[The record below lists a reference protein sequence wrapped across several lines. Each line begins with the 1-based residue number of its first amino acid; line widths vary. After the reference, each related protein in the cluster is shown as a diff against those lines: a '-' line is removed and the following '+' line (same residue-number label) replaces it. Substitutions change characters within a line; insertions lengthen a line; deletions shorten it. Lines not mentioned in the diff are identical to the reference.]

1 MAKFS
6 LPGITHLFFVGRKM
20 WRQVKA
26 TSQDESIGRRRNIN
40 PVHVA
45 FIVDKYL
52 CDNNF
57 SSTRS
62 IFRNEASSLFA
73 TSSINQLPKTLEE
86 MLDEYIF
93 LKKQNAILNQER
105 VMVMEEK
112 NRIQILLQGM
122 QNALNTYNA
131 FQRPP
136 SLNVAGMNANF
147 AVVPQPRVYNKTPQG
162 VSTITSISAAMQN
175 TSNTQLLTRTVNTN
189 VDTGNFSTPMISVS
203 DKKRKDTEAVN
214 GPIVAKKPRGR
225 PPGRKNQVQGENTS
239 PQSSNA
245 VNNQVVSW
253 PSSSATQSSSGNC
266 APSGSLVQGSNAV
279 KGSFN
284 HPPLFVPDNSPIPKT
299 PTTQSSQSDTYV
311 SPTKIYPAASCN
323 GEASPTCCTMNPTN
337 KVMVGPETQMA
348 YKENSHCNSPI
359 EVDTGK
365 SSKKDDVRS
374 KLNFDASNMPE
385 SLDKSLSNEVYTSES
400 DKEVDIS
407 DIDFSNLMDCCPFL
421 GITSEDFSYHP
432 VPTHS
437 KDNASTPV
445 HVALIVYQYLNDN
458 NFSQMR
464 STFRNEASSLFSDS
478 LINEASKSWMSLGQI
493 LDDYMC
499 LKVQKVMLDEQQVE
513 AYKRL
518 WMFTILFRSH
528 PHPRQVKATS
538 QDESIGRRRN
548 INPVHVAFIVDK
560 YLCDNHFSNT
570 RCIFRNE
577 ASSLFATSSINQLPK
592 TLEEMLN
599 EYIFL
604 KKQNVVLNQERV
616 MVMEE
621 KNRIQIL
628 LQGMQNALNT
638 YNAFQRSPSLNVA
651 GMNANFAVV
660 PQPRVYNKTPQ
671 GVSTI
676 TSIAAAMQNTSNTQL
691 LTRPVNTNVDTGNFS
706 TPMISVSDKKR
717 KDTEAVNG
725 PIVAKKPRGR
735 PPGRKNQVQ
744 GENTSPQSSNAVNN
758 QVVSWPS
765 SSATQ
770 SSSGNCAPSGSL
782 VQGSNAV
789 KGSFNHPPLF
799 VPDNSPIPKTPTTQS
814 SQSDTYVSPT
824 KIYPAASCNGEA
836 SPTCCT
842 MNPTNKVMVGPETQM
857 AYKENSHCNSPI
869 EVDTGKSSK
878 KDDVR
883 SKLNFDASNMP
894 ESLDKSLSNEVYT
907 SESDKEVD
915 ISDIDF
921 SNLMDCCPFLGI
933 TSEDFSYHPVP
944 THYKDNAS
952 TLGQILDEYMCLK
965 EQKVMLDEQVE
976 VTQEKTGFSCLGK
989 AYKRLWMFTILF
1001 RSHPHQRS
1009 QRNKPQTQVD
1019 VPCTCT
1025 TKDVSSNVLRQRS
1038 QAVKPLI
1045 LCEWGYKRI
1054 LRREREKSKVFSD
1067 CVVLNSLTREK
1078 GDTKEFRQLV
1088 LCSFGKGR
1096 RETQKEFRWLTN
1108 QPNTAKSFG
1117 MGKISPVHVV
1127 LIVNQYLN
1135 DNNFSQ
1141 THSTFCNEASSL
1153 FFDSLINELGQ
1164 ILDDYMCLKEQK
1176 MMLDEQRVEVTQD
1189 KNQIHMLRQGIQK
1202 AMDVYNTFQKPP
1214 SPKKI
1219 QDEVLRRILN

>member
-1 MAKFS
+1 
-6 LPGITHLFFVGRKM
+6 M
-20 WRQVKA
+20 WRQVEA
-26 TSQDESIGRRRNIN
+26 TN
-40 PVHVA
+40 
-45 FIVDKYL
+45 
-52 CDNNF
+52 
-57 SSTRS
+57 
-62 IFRNEASSLFA
+62 
-73 TSSINQLPKTLEE
+73 
-86 MLDEYIF
+86 
-93 LKKQNAILNQER
+93 
-105 VMVMEEK
+105 
-112 NRIQILLQGM
+112 
-122 QNALNTYNA
+122 
-131 FQRPP
+131 
-136 SLNVAGMNANF
+136 
-147 AVVPQPRVYNKTPQG
+147 
-162 VSTITSISAAMQN
+162 
-175 TSNTQLLTRTVNTN
+175 
-189 VDTGNFSTPMISVS
+189 
-203 DKKRKDTEAVN
+203 
-214 GPIVAKKPRGR
+214 
-225 PPGRKNQVQGENTS
+225 
-239 PQSSNA
+239 
-245 VNNQVVSW
+245 
-253 PSSSATQSSSGNC
+253 
-266 APSGSLVQGSNAV
+266 
-279 KGSFN
+279 
-284 HPPLFVPDNSPIPKT
+284 
-299 PTTQSSQSDTYV
+299 
-311 SPTKIYPAASCN
+311 
-323 GEASPTCCTMNPTN
+323 
-337 KVMVGPETQMA
+337 
-348 YKENSHCNSPI
+348 
-359 EVDTGK
+359 
-365 SSKKDDVRS
+365 
-374 KLNFDASNMPE
+374 
-385 SLDKSLSNEVYTSES
+385 
-400 DKEVDIS
+400 
-407 DIDFSNLMDCCPFL
+407 
-421 GITSEDFSYHP
+421 
-432 VPTHS
+432 
-437 KDNASTPV
+437 
-445 HVALIVYQYLNDN
+445 
-458 NFSQMR
+458 
-464 STFRNEASSLFSDS
+464 
-478 LINEASKSWMSLGQI
+478 
-493 LDDYMC
+493 
-499 LKVQKVMLDEQQVE
+499 
-513 AYKRL
+513 
-518 WMFTILFRSH
+518 
-528 PHPRQVKATS
+528 

-592 TLEEMLN
+592 TLEEMLD

-944 THYKDNAS
+944 THSKDNAS
-952 TLGQILDEYMCLK
+952 T
-965 EQKVMLDEQVE
+965 
-976 VTQEKTGFSCLGK
+976 S
-989 AYKRLWMFTILF
+989 
-1001 RSHPHQRS
+1001 SHECNANHLTYHQ
-1009 QRNKPQTQVD
+1009 
-1019 VPCTCT
+1019 
-1025 TKDVSSNVLRQRS
+1025 
-1038 QAVKPLI
+1038 
-1045 LCEWGYKRI
+1045 
-1054 LRREREKSKVFSD
+1054 
-1067 CVVLNSLTREK
+1067 
-1078 GDTKEFRQLV
+1078 
-1088 LCSFGKGR
+1088 
-1096 RETQKEFRWLTN
+1096 
-1108 QPNTAKSFG
+1108 TA
-1117 MGKISPVHVV
+1117 
-1127 LIVNQYLN
+1127 
-1135 DNNFSQ
+1135 NN
-1141 THSTFCNEASSL
+1141 H
-1153 FFDSLINELGQ
+1153 
-1164 ILDDYMCLKEQK
+1164 
-1176 MMLDEQRVEVTQD
+1176 R
-1189 KNQIHMLRQGIQK
+1189 
-1202 AMDVYNTFQKPP
+1202 
-1214 SPKKI
+1214 
-1219 QDEVLRRILN
+1219 